1 MLAARGC
8 LDHQYTGELY
18 LRRNDQETRLRLPSA
33 APFAGAVARFHN
45 AVRERVAP
53 QADGVDGLA
62 VLEAVLAGHESLRRG
77 FRVTLDPRPPLVIVP
92 SHI

>member
-1 MLAARGC
+1 
-8 LDHQYTGELY
+8 
-18 LRRNDQETRLRLPSA
+18 
-33 APFAGAVARFHN
+33 
-45 AVRERVAP
+45 VRERVAP